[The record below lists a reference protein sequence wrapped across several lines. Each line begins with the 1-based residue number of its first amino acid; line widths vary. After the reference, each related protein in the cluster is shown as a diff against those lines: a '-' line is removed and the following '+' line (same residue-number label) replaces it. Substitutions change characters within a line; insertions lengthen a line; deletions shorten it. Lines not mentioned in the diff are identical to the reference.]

1 MRRSNIQ
8 VWRIPLTGDQCGE
21 ANIVDIGTQPKD
33 LSLSINN
40 HELALTA
47 IEEGVVLLRGTQI
60 LSTIKLGFT
69 VSACSI
75 APDGS
80 EAIVGGQD
88 GKLHI
93 YSVNGDSLTEEAVL
107 EKHRGAIT
115 VIHYSPDVSMFA
127 SADANRE
134 AVVWDRV
141 TREVTLFAS

>member
-1 MRRSNIQ
+1 M
-8 VWRIPLTGDQCGE
+8 
-21 ANIVDIGTQPKD
+21 
-33 LSLSINN
+33 
-40 HELALTA
+40 
-47 IEEGVVLLRGTQI
+47 LRGNKVA
-60 LSTIKLGFT
+60 STINVGYT
-69 VSACSI
+69 VSALAI

-115 VIHYSPDVSMFA
+115 VIHYSPDASMFA
-127 SADANRE
+127 SADTNRE

-141 TREVTLFAS
+141 TREVEILFTPCYVLFVIMFNPVVFEIQFY